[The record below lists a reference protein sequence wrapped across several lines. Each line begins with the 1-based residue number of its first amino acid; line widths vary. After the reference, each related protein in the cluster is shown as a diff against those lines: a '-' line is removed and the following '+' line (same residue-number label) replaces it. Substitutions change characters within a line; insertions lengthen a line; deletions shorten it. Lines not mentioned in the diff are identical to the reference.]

1 MSPIRL
7 PSLSI
12 RILALAALMACAPT
26 VFGQTTP
33 PIEQQMSPAEFKS
46 AGLDKLNAEE
56 LAHLNVWLGRTIET
70 QSAKVAAD
78 TKKMVE
84 HENRG
89 FFDFGSQESIT
100 GRLNGE
106 FRGFAKNRTYT
117 LDNGQVWQQLDDAE
131 LQGIRLTNPT
141 VNIKP
146 AMMGNTWYMAVSH
159 YNTRAQVKRVK

>member
-7 PSLSI
+7 PLLSI
-12 RILALAALMACAPT
+12 RMLAFVVLLACAPT
-26 VFGQTTP
+26 AFGQTSSA
-33 PIEQQMSPAEFKS
+33 IEKQMSPTEFKA
-46 AGLDKLNAEE
+46 AGLDKLNADE

-89 FFDFGSQESIT
+89 FFDFGSQEPIT
-100 GRLNGE
+100 GHMNGE
-106 FRGFAKNRTYT
+106 FRGFAKNRIYT
-117 LDNGQVWQQLDDAE
+117 LDNGQVWQQIDDAE
-131 LQGIRLTNPT
+131 LQGIRLANPD

>member
-12 RILALAALMACAPT
+12 RMLALAALLACAPT

-33 PIEQQMSPAEFKS
+33 PIEKQMSSAEFKA
-46 AGLDKLNAEE
+46 AGLDKLNADE

-89 FFDFGSQESIT
+89 FFDFGSQEPIT
-100 GRLNGE
+100 GHMSGE
-106 FRGFAKNRTYT
+106 FRGFAKNRIYT
-117 LDNGQVWQQLDDAE
+117 LDNGQVWQQIDDAE
-131 LQGIRLTNPT
+131 LQGIRLTNPD

>member
-12 RILALAALMACAPT
+12 RMLALAALLACAPT
-26 VFGQTTP
+26 VFGQTIP
-33 PIEQQMSPAEFKS
+33 PIEQQMPPAEFKAS
-46 AGLDKLNAEE
+46 GLDKLNAEE
-56 LAHLNVWLGRTIET
+56 LAHLNAWLGRTIET

-89 FFDFGSQESIT
+89 FFDFGSQEPIT

-106 FRGFAKNRTYT
+106 FKGFGKNRIYT
-117 LDNGQVWQQLDDAE
+117 LDNGQVWQQIDDAE
-131 LQGIRLTNPT
+131 LQGIRLNNPD